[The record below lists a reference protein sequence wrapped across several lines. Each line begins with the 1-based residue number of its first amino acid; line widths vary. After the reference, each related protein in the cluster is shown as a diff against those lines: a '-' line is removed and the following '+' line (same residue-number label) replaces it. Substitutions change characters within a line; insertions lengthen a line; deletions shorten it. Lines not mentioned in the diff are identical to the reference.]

1 MKFERETNLYQ
12 DQALARKFK
21 SQDTEF
27 EIIQGHI
34 NAMISESEIRELIN
48 GGKTMYSAMNDIDVD
63 VKGLMANLSEL
74 HSTVDENSG
83 QITELDS
90 KQAEYEATLERFSG
104 SLTQVNKD
112 LTGVTGRVTTVEG
125 TAEGLK
131 TSVSEFNTKIA
142 NKIDTYFYGYAPT
155 LSNIPASGWNTT
167 ELKEA
172 HKDAIFYDTSTGYC
186 YRFTK
191 SGQSYSWVRIKD
203 SDIDGKVETYYQP
216 DNNDPSSGWATTEDK
231 SRHTGDLW
239 YKSTSGKYV
248 RWNGTAWVEIT
259 ATPPS
264 DIVMAIN
271 NKARIFTV
279 QPTPPYTEGDLWV
292 QGESGDIMRC
302 VNPRSTGGYVVTD
315 WDYASKY
322 TDDTVFNNWNDA
334 EYSSFQSFIDQ
345 LPGKIRLEVTGSE
358 TTDPLSIFSGAYS
371 GGYVPTNA
379 NIPASAWST
388 DEERESHV
396 GDIYCKSTGE
406 IYQYVEGADGLVIRF
421 SEKCKL
427 YSGDWIR
434 IYYQNKNGVTRVSPA
449 YSSLSGSTFFVP
461 ALEFWIYLNGGS
473 SADEYYGF
481 SIDSISHEFSSIKF
495 PTYTAGT
502 LPSYDA
508 VETSGD
514 TYPESSHNPYGA
526 QHLWKYTASGT
537 LNDDKYNW
545 ALRKDPYIHQAKA
558 SIEILDNQIQSKVDE
573 DGVVSII
580 EQNAD
585 SIRLKADKIAWESDY
600 SSMTENGT
608 LSCQNADIAG
618 KINAT
623 TGFIG
628 NWTIYGSKI
637 YAGDAETGVA
647 VMQAPSANTMW
658 VFGAGGST
666 HEVYDDCKFKVNK
679 YGAMYATSGKI
690 ANCNIGE
697 YGLSF
702 ADVSGYGQMNLL
714 RGTRDP
720 KITTNFSESTYL
732 HGKFRATNSN
742 GSVYNRY
749 FPESE
754 YSKLPKTTE
763 ADYSSSNV
771 PYVFSIVGKTK
782 DANIGVVQDGCTI
795 FPNPITFHVWVCAD
809 ADGVGGRVEICP
821 FYNPSDPGYR
831 TKTVTLTGQWQHIRC
846 VAYPSQ
852 VYNSVSCGII
862 RFYPSKTSTAGTNR
876 IVALRPHILYG
887 EYSDDN
893 LPYWNEGDPEIEVGV
908 ETIYGKG
915 GLINND
921 GVSIIRYDSSY
932 GIIKSELKD
941 GKVTFSSGDKLLGY
955 FVPGMNNES
964 TESIGEIGVEYWHIA
979 NAKVSNPSY
988 NKLLTFSTGLLT
1000 VYGRVEQSSDKRLK
1014 KDVADLDDKYVQ
1026 LIDKLEPKEYRLIV
1040 NDERPALGFIAQDV
1054 LQAMGE
1060 IGIEEQLLVGGTGE
1074 GENYYTLDYNQF
1086 IPLLVRKCQMQDARI
1101 NALEKEL
1108 SELKDL
1114 IKNKFTEA

>member
-12 DQALARKFK
+12 DQALANKFK

-63 VKGLMANLSEL
+63 VKGLTANLSEL
-74 HSTVDENSG
+74 HSTVDENSD

-90 KQAEYEATLERFSG
+90 KQAKYEATLERFSG
-104 SLTQVNKD
+104 SLTQVNED
-112 LTGVTGRVTTVEG
+112 LTGVTGRVATVEG
-125 TAEGLK
+125 TAEGLQ
-131 TSVSEFNTKIA
+131 TSVSEFSTKIA

-155 LSNIPASGWNTT
+155 LSNVPASGWDTT

-191 SGQSYSWVRIKD
+191 SGQSYAWVRIKD

-279 QPTPPYTEGDLWV
+279 EPTPPYSEGDLWV
-292 QGESGDIMRC
+292 QGENGDIKRC
-302 VNPRSTGGYVVTD
+302 VNPRSTGGHEPSD
-315 WDYASKY
+315 WILASKY
-322 TDDTVFNNWNDA
+322 TDDSTFNTWSENTGGFK
-334 EYSSFQSFIDQ
+334 SFQSFINQ
-345 LPGKIRLEVTGSE
+345 LPRMIRLEVTGSE
-358 TTDPLSIFSGAYS
+358 DVSAESAYS
-371 GGYVPTNA
+371 AVYQGNDTPTSSNY
-379 NIPASAWST
+379 PADSWST
-388 DEERESHV
+388 DEIRATHLN
-396 GDIYCKSTGE
+396 DIYYKSNGE
-406 IYQYVEGADGLVIRF
+406 VYQYAL
-421 SEKCKL
+421 SE
-427 YSGDWIR
+427 
-434 IYYQNKNGVTRVSPA
+434 N
-449 YSSLSGSTFFVP
+449 
-461 ALEFWIYLNGGS
+461 
-473 SADEYYGF
+473 EYGW
-481 SIDSISHEFSSIKF
+481 
-495 PTYTAGT
+495 
-502 LPSYDA
+502 
-508 VETSGD
+508 VV
-514 TYPESSHNPYGA
+514 
-526 QHLWKYTASGT
+526 
-537 LNDDKYNW
+537 
-545 ALRKDPYIHQAKA
+545 RKDPDVTNNKSNI
-558 SIEILDNQIQSKVDE
+558 IILDNQIKSKVDS

-585 SIRLKADKIAWESDY
+585 SIRLKAGTIAWKSTNSE
-600 SSMTENGT
+600 MTEDGS
-608 LSCQNADIAG
+608 LKCENADIDG
-618 KINAT
+618 KITAR

-628 NWTIYGSKI
+628 NWTIHGSKI
-637 YAGDAETGVA
+637 YGGNSETGVA

-720 KITTNFSESTYL
+720 KITTKFSESTYL

-782 DANIGVVQDGCTI
+782 DANIGVVQDGCAI

-809 ADGVGGRVEICP
+809 ADGVGGRVQICP

-1014 KDVADLDDKYVQ
+1014 KDVTDLDDKYVQ

-1040 NDERPALGFIAQDV
+1040 NDERPTLGFIAQDV
-1054 LQAMGE
+1054 LQVMEE
-1060 IGIEEQLLVGGTGE
+1060 IGVEEQPLVGGTGE
-1074 GENYYTLDYNQF
+1074 GESYYTLDYNQF
-1086 IPLLVRKCQMQDARI
+1086 IPLLVRKCQMQDERI

-1108 SELKDL
+1108 SELKNL
-1114 IKNKFTEA
+1114 INNKFTEA